1 MSISDSLEEEKLGV
15 QIKVSP
21 ELIKSL
27 LDKGLSPAKVLTKLI
42 GKLSPE
48 DLVDAYD
55 TNRETFDSVLK
66 KYSQDDVLETKYAI
80 GVGPNKKIADSK
92 TIDFI
97 AFHSGCSYDERRLL
111 DYILQNS
118 NYTIEGASVALGQ
131 REAQVRTLLEGLAQR
146 ELTMNSERESS
157 IFDAN
162 RTVNEIDLDRSKELW
177 KDSEEYRKW
186 KAGEKTRKPDEEK
199 YINLEWESN
208 YPDGTITNPKI
219 KCPKCGVSST
229 KKNPTFPSP
238 WNRCRV
244 CVYWKEHQFDLYIQR
259 LVDEAESENQL
270 HEPDDTGEYGGM
282 DETGYATLVALLVAY
297 SEQPNP
303 NPTSKQLIAARFEND
318 YLTTLKDLYPNFTDI
333 WREELRTSKARLTI
347 EAKNMGFHTG
357 PFRPSYGSGK
367 KRKHPMYPSLHK
379 QLKEWFNPEELP
391 GKTPLSDKEYL
402 RKLNEFKQKR
412 LRFKMKYGKNIHIPS
427 SRLQRFEESD

>member
-1 MSISDSLEEEKLGV
+1 MSVSDSLEEEKLGV

-27 LDKGLSPAKVLTKLI
+27 LDKGLSPSKVLTRLI
-42 GKLSPE
+42 EMLSPE
-48 DLVDAYD
+48 DLIYAYD
-55 TNRETFDSVLK
+55 SNPENFDL
-66 KYSQDDVLETKYAI
+66 VLEKSSHKY
-80 GVGPNKKIADSK
+80 NRMIADSK
-92 TIDFI
+92 AMDFI
-97 AFHSGCSYDERRLL
+97 ASR
-111 DYILQNS
+111 
-118 NYTIEGASVALGQ
+118 
-131 REAQVRTLLEGLAQR
+131 
-146 ELTMNSERESS
+146 NSELESS
-157 IFDAN
+157 IFDED
-162 RTVNEIDLDRSKELW
+162 RTDLEMDLDRW

-186 KAGEKTRKPDEEK
+186 KAGKKTRKPDEEK
-199 YINLEWESN
+199 YINLEWESH
-208 YPDGTITNPKI
+208 YPDGTITDPKI

-270 HEPDDTGEYGGM
+270 REPDDGM

-379 QLKEWFNPEELP
+379 QLREWFNPEELP

-427 SRLQRFEESD
+427 SRLHRFEESD

>member
-1 MSISDSLEEEKLGV
+1 MSVSDSLEEEKLGV

-27 LDKGLSPAKVLTKLI
+27 LDKGLSPAKVLTRLI
-42 GKLSPE
+42 EKLSPE

-55 TNRETFDSVLK
+55 TNKETFDL
-66 KYSQDDVLETKYAI
+66 VLEESSQKYNI
-80 GVGPNKKIADSK
+80 GNWSGDSK
-92 TIDFI
+92 TVDFLGDI
-97 AFHSGCSYDERRLL
+97 A
-111 DYILQNS
+111 
-118 NYTIEGASVALGQ
+118 
-131 REAQVRTLLEGLAQR
+131 
-146 ELTMNSERESS
+146 
-157 IFDAN
+157 
-162 RTVNEIDLDRSKELW
+162 
-177 KDSEEYRKW
+177 
-186 KAGEKTRKPDEEK
+186 KTRKPDEEK
-199 YINLEWESN
+199 YINLEWESH
-208 YPDGTITNPKI
+208 YPDGTITDPKI

-270 HEPDDTGEYGGM
+270 REPDDGM

-379 QLKEWFNPEELP
+379 QLREWFNPEELP

-427 SRLQRFEESD
+427 SRLHRFEESD